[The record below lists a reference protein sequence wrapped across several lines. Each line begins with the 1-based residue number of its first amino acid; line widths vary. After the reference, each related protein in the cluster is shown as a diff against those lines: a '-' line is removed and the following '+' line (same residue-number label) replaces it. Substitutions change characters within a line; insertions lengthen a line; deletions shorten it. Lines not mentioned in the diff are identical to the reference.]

1 MIYTE
6 LTNKAIKLAYQ
17 AHDGQL
23 DKAGMPYI
31 LHPMHLAEQMDDEI
45 STCVAILHDVV
56 EDTDV
61 TFEDLENEF
70 PESVLV
76 PLRYLTHQKG
86 VPYMEYVERIL
97 DNDVAV
103 KVKLAD
109 IDHNM
114 DQSRFC
120 GMDVDEKT
128 MEYFRNKYTKAKAVL
143 CKK

>member
-1 MIYTE
+1 
-6 LTNKAIKLAYQ
+6 
-17 AHDGQL
+17 
-23 DKAGMPYI
+23 
-31 LHPMHLAEQMDDEI
+31 
-45 STCVAILHDVV
+45 
-56 EDTDV
+56 
-61 TFEDLENEF
+61 
-70 PESVLV
+70 
-76 PLRYLTHQKG
+76 
-86 VPYMEYVERIL
+86 MEYVERIL

-109 IDHNM
+109 IDHNI